1 MKKKALIAIAIIIIL
16 GAIVAI
22 IFAGIKMHQ
31 NQVNQDKHLIKLSF
45 DDLNDKI
52 NNKDTFILVITQ
64 TKCSHCK
71 EYKPNLKKVLADYD
85 IYAYEIEQDT
95 LTSEERKKLDN
106 IIEIS
111 GTPTTVFIIDGVE
124 QTSTNRLIGPA
135 DETKLINRFKAM
147 GYIE

>member
-1 MKKKALIAIAIIIIL
+1 MKKKALISIAIIIIL
-16 GAIVAI
+16 GAIIAI

-45 DDLNDKI
+45 DDLNDKL

-64 TKCSHCK
+64 TNCSHCK

-95 LTSEERKKLDN
+95 LTSEERKKLDK

-111 GTPTTVFIIDGVE
+111 GTPTTVFIINGVE